1 MPVKRPNPVLWL
13 YYQYGGTLPARYRE
27 WVLRDATC
35 KTWVLRV
42 LVRCLIQVAPLGAV
56 LFVGLGVLGGSWP
69 IAAGA
74 LLLGVLVVVRIVLTS
89 SVDSVDARLVRY
101 GYPPGHGS
109 AVRRQ
114 RDAEAAERYRAVW
127 RQPPPE

>member
-1 MPVKRPNPVLWL
+1 MPVKRPNPARWL
-13 YYQYGGTLPARYRE
+13 YYQYGGKLPDRYRE
-27 WVLRDATC
+27 WVLREATC

-42 LVRCLIQVAPLGAV
+42 LVRGLIQVAPLGAV
-56 LFVGLGVLGGSWP
+56 LFMGLGLLGGAWP

-74 LLLGVLVVVRIVLTS
+74 LLLGILVVARIVLTNA
-89 SVDSVDARLVRY
+89 VDNVDARLIRY

-114 RDAEAAERYRAVW
+114 RDAEATERYRAVW
-127 RQPPPE
+127 RQPPSE

>member
-1 MPVKRPNPVLWL
+1 MPVKRPNPARWL
-13 YYQYGGTLPARYRE
+13 HYQYGGKLPELYRE

-42 LVRCLIQVAPLGAV
+42 LVRGLIQIAPLGLA
-56 LFVGLGVLGGSWP
+56 LFLGLGLLGGSWP

-74 LLLGVLVVVRIVLTS
+74 LLLGILVVGRIVVTS
-89 SVDSVDARLVRY
+89 AVDSVDARLVRY

-109 AVRRQ
+109 AVRGQ
-114 RDAEAAERYRAVW
+114 RDADAAERYRAVW
-127 RQPPPE
+127 RQPPEA